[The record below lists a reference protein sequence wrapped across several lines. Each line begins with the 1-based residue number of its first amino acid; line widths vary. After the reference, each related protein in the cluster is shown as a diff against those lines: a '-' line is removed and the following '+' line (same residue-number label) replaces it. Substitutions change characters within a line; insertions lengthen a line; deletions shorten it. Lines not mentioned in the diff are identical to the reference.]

1 MLLFYIG
8 HDLHNSVLTGAAA
21 AVSIG
26 FIVWGGI
33 RKVRGTANVKPQR
46 FSARHK
52 KRGPAE
58 TGLSASE

>member
-8 HDLHNSVLTGAAA
+8 HYLHNSVLTGVAA

-33 RKVRGTANVKPQR
+33 RNFAAL
-46 FSARHK
+46 SARHK
-52 KRGPAE
+52 KGPGR
-58 TGLSASE
+58 TGACSG